1 MLIFY
6 SIDFEKVGKLYVYS
20 KTTSVCVYHTK
31 TLYAKGEYGILKER
45 EQKKWIL
52 PSPMGDLKPCPII
65 TDPQGCYTGRPLEQS
80 EQPVQDADDL

>member
-1 MLIFY
+1 MYIPKQQV
-6 SIDFEKVGKLYVYS
+6 SVS
-20 KTTSVCVYHTK
+20 TTQKRCMRK
-31 TLYAKGEYGILKER
+31 ENMEFMKER

-52 PSPMGDLKPCPII
+52 PSLMGDLKPCPII

>member
-6 SIDFEKVGKLYVYS
+6 SIVSKKEGKLYVYS

-31 TLYAKGEYGILKER
+31 TLYVERRINDMKENKNR
-45 EQKKWIL
+45 KWIL
-52 PSPMGDLKPCPII
+52 PSPMGDVKPCPIV